1 MQNDRALFWTVVT
14 VLLGAGLLVGQL
26 PAVMVGGVVAIT
38 LAFSKGRL
46 AA

>member
-1 MQNDRALFWTVVT
+1 MRKDRALFWTVVT

-26 PAVMVGGVVAIT
+26 PAVMVGGVVAIS
-38 LAFSKGRL
+38 LAFANGRL